1 MAEVEEGDDI
11 NGRNDYNGL
20 TFTAQYGG
28 PGELWGLPWEED
40 ENGNWRPLLG
50 FAPGFLMGDVDG
62 GEYVSKPV
70 EIEMQMTEIDGTNP
84 SAVGLDD
91 EVNTADSF
99 IFSVDGNSFDLEC
112 LSETAPE
119 LDEPPKVIKGKVQ

>member
-1 MAEVEEGDDI
+1 MKII
-11 NGRNDYNGL
+11 NL
-20 TFTAQYGG
+20 TFLKRTL
-28 PGELWGLPWEED
+28 LWGGLHFVVT
-40 ENGNWRPLLG
+40 LG
-50 FAPGFLMGDVDG
+50 AW
-62 GEYVSKPV
+62 EYVSKPV

-91 EVNTADSF
+91 ELNTADSF